1 MPRVTKAEL
10 AAALEESQTLARNL
24 QKENEDLK
32 AQSAHRPRSRSP
44 KRFPASSSQKQMDVS
59 CKAFFQVKKWQ
70 RDQVIEE
77 QNEKIA
83 ELTAENAR
91 NNEEIVRLRRGEG
104 PVGEVMAH
112 IDALENARFN
122 FTRTPE
128 QAEFV
133 ASELARQTQPVHEM
147 FTRVKRLF
155 AAGEETLKYGG
166 PFFPL
171 TIPARQRG

>member
-70 RDQVIEE
+70 RDQVLEE

-91 NNEEIVRLRRGEG
+91 KDEEIARLRRGEG
-104 PVGEVMAH
+104 PVGEVLAH
-112 IDALENARFN
+112 VDALENARLN
-122 FTRTPE
+122 LTPTPDRAAWV
-128 QAEFV
+128 AETF
-133 ASELARQTQPVHEM
+133 ARQSRPVHEM
-147 FTRVKRLF
+147 LLSLKKAHSAMDSMTRW
-155 AAGEETLKYGG
+155 GG
-166 PFFPL
+166 PIYKV
-171 TIPARQRG
+171 TIPRQQ

>member
-104 PVGEVMAH
+104 PVGEVLAH
-112 IDALENARFN
+112 VDALENARLN
-122 FTRTPE
+122 LSP
-128 QAEFV
+128 QPAWV
-133 ASELARQTQPVHEM
+133 AASHARQTRPVHEM
-147 FTRVKRLF
+147 LLSLRNAHSAINSTTRW
-155 AAGEETLKYGG
+155 GG
-166 PFFPL
+166 PSYEV
-171 TIPARQRG
+171 TIPRQQ

>member
-70 RDQVIEE
+70 RDQVLEE

-91 NNEEIVRLRRGEG
+91 KDEEITRLRRGEG
-104 PVGEVMAH
+104 PVGEVLAH
-112 IDALENARFN
+112 VDALENARIN
-122 FTRTPE
+122 HARAPD
-128 QAEFV
+128 QAAWV
-133 ASELARQTQPVHEM
+133 AERFARQTRPVCEM
-147 FTRVKRLF
+147 LLSLNRAH
-155 AAGEETLKYGG
+155 AAIDSMRWGG
-166 PFFPL
+166 PSFEV
-171 TIPARQRG
+171 TIPRQQ

>member
-70 RDQVIEE
+70 RDQVLEE

-91 NNEEIVRLRRGEG
+91 KDEEIARLRRGEG
-104 PVGEVMAH
+104 PVGEVLAH
-112 IDALENARFN
+112 VDALENARIN
-122 FTRTPE
+122 HAREPD
-128 QAEFV
+128 QAAWIAER
-133 ASELARQTQPVHEM
+133 LARQTRPVCEM
-147 FTRVKRLF
+147 LLSLNRTHSLLR
-155 AAGEETLKYGG
+155 
-166 PFFPL
+166 
-171 TIPARQRG
+171 